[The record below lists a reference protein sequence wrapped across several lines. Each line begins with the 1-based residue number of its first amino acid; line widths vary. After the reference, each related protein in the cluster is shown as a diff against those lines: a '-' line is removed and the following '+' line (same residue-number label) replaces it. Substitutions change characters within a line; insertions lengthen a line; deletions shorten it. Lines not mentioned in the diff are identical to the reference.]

1 MFHKFTHFLKDQH
14 SEEIAFVNMLLP
26 LKKLDK
32 LMHIVDSLKWLQ

>member
-26 LKKLDK
+26 LKKIDIK
-32 LMHIVDSLKWLQ
+32 LMHIVDSLK